1 METEEVEATITIEVV
16 DMQIQKGPVTTIKK
30 EETAVAA
37 EVATNHVVVTTIE
50 VIEEIAEIVEVVI
63 KIIAISTIKIKI
75 IKMTKVTISNLTQ
88 TLRNSIKKTKETSKF
103 SKETAEVVAAIK
115 NMIIMQVTEAMI
127 NNSNTIPD
135 QGEAMQTNIK
145 TATIK
150 ILMVV
155 PTHSTGTLNKVSI
168 MNTRVISR
176 KIRPSLP
183 IIVITTR
190 IIRNKLD
197 N

>member
-1 METEEVEATITIEVV
+1 M
-16 DMQIQKGPVTTIKK
+16 
-30 EETAVAA
+30 
-37 EVATNHVVVTTIE
+37 
-50 VIEEIAEIVEVVI
+50 
-63 KIIAISTIKIKI
+63 
-75 IKMTKVTISNLTQ
+75 
-88 TLRNSIKKTKETSKF
+88 
-103 SKETAEVVAAIK
+103 AAIK
-115 NMIIMQVTEAMI
+115 NMIIMEQTEATI

-150 ILMVV
+150 ILMEV
-155 PTHSTGTLNKVSI
+155 PTHSTGTLHKVSI

-176 KIRPSLP
+176 IIRPSLP